1 MPMNVNDFFYGFKVV
16 DDAIT
21 RKRANELAERQE
33 ARQMAWEDEERGRK
47 RQEWQRT
54 DQLRDVTALQAKIE
68 AGTAT
73 PEEVAQARQTY
84 LPGAKSMKPVGSFS
98 APTKREVVNR
108 AVTGMQRPAM
118 GAGGYDGEAALE
130 GLASG
135 RRVQDDMADDLKKMR
150 AQADEA
156 TKRRTDVILGAFAKI
171 DEAKQNGQTPILT
184 DEEGEALISP
194 VIQTPYFD
202 EENLAQQY
210 QALKNVE
217 GYLGNLAKAK
227 VPGRVAVNDPGL
239 LQDVALAYPQIVK
252 GSNLK
257 NARPSAVYIDPSPD
271 GDPTKMKIMVGIAG
285 EDEKGNPVD
294 GILTK
299 NRTSD
304 PNDEIVALTTGEWL
318 SMAEAKR
325 RMLDGM
331 VAVRRGLGDE
341 KAYELAQK
349 ARQTREVSQMLAGI
363 AQQMPAGNDR
373 DKLMVAAHL
382 ANTTGDINTALALAE
397 KAVPKSLTE
406 KIKEAVALKQAEG
419 EAELPVF
426 AAKEKIKADEDIRK
440 KQAEIAGEM
449 KKEVAKQ
456 SLELSTYVKKLRASN
471 AIEKIPKEG
480 MLADY
485 LLTNG
490 YAKSKEEAWRMANH
504 SKDNPE
510 KLALEIA
517 QGQMKAQAE
526 AGITPD
532 AEGYRDG
539 KTIARDAVELVRNV
553 YAGIG
558 GNSQPGPDVNGLLFG
573 DAGTK
578 PAPKPQAQ
586 PAKPQQRGMAPP
598 QTFAQK
604 DEERR
609 RAATEE
615 YNRKMEAARRP
626 STVSYELPSIPRFS
640 NNVEAFN
647 PFTGKTEVVPIE
659 RTQIDPNRK
668 GYNKRIV
675 VPQ

>member
-1 MPMNVNDFFYGFKVV
+1 MPMNVNDFFDGFNVV
-16 DDAIT
+16 DSAIARRRDAN
-21 RKRANELAERQE
+21 RLERAEQRRM
-33 ARQMAWEDEERGRK
+33 AREDEEWGRK
-47 RQEWQRT
+47 RKEWEMA
-54 DQLRDVTALQAKIE
+54 DQLRDVTGLQARID
-68 AGTAT
+68 AGTAS
-73 PEEVAQARQTY
+73 PEEMAQAQQTY
-84 LPGAKSMKPVGSFS
+84 LPGAQVKKAVGGMG
-98 APTKREVVNR
+98 APA
-108 AVTGMQRPAM
+108 AVTGTVDYLQQNDAKRTN
-118 GAGGYDGEAALE
+118 
-130 GLASG
+130 
-135 RRVQDDMADDLKKMR
+135 ADDLVRMR
-150 AQADEA
+150 RRADEA
-156 TKRRTDVILGAFAKI
+156 GKKRI
-171 DEAKQNGQTPILT
+171 DTALRAIDKMDTAQLKGEVPQL
-184 DEEGEALISP
+184 DEEEGRVLVDT
-194 VIQTPYFD
+194 VIHSPYFD
-202 EENLAQQY
+202 EENIPQQY

-217 GYLGNLAKAK
+217 GYLANLAKAK

-239 LQDVALAYPQIVK
+239 LQDVALAYPQIVN

-271 GDPTKMKIMVGIAG
+271 GDPMKMKIMVGIAG
-285 EDEKGNPVD
+285 EDAQGNPVD
-294 GILTK
+294 GILTR

-304 PNDEIVALTTGEWL
+304 PDDEIMALSTGEWL
-318 SMAEAKR
+318 NMAEAKR
-325 RMLDGM
+325 KMLDGM
-331 VAVRRGLGDE
+331 AAARVALGDE
-341 KAYELAQK
+341 KAWELAQK
-349 ARQTREVSQMLAGI
+349 ARKTREVSQMLTGI
-363 AQQMPAGNDR
+363 ANQMPAGNDR
-373 DKLMVAAHL
+373 DKLIAASKL
-382 ANTTGDINTALALAE
+382 MLVDGDVNSALALAE
-397 KAVPKSLTE
+397 KAVPKPLAE
-406 KIKEAVALKQAEG
+406 KIREAVAVKQAEG
-419 EAELPVF
+419 MAELPTF

-456 SLELSTYVKKLRASN
+456 SLELSTYVRKLRASN

-480 MLADY
+480 ALADY
-485 LLTNG
+485 LLANG

-539 KTIARDAVELVRNV
+539 KTIARDAVDLVRNV

-573 DAGTK
+573 EAGTK

-586 PAKPQQRGMAPP
+586 PARPQQRGMAPP

-609 RAATEE
+609 KAAAAE
-615 YNRKMEAARRP
+615 YTRKMEAARRP
-626 STVSYELPSIPRFS
+626 ATASYELPSIPRFS
-640 NNVEAFN
+640 NNVEAYN
-647 PFTGKTEVVPIE
+647 PFTQKMELVPVE
-659 RTQIDPNRK
+659 RTAIDPNRK